1 MCSLCYDAHRW
12 YREQHKTYKE
22 GKAMKD
28 NRATTVN
35 GWDIMIDPADGT
47 FFVWLDSRDFVK
59 NKLNAKVWK
68 TLKGA
73 ERWCE
78 SH

>member
-1 MCSLCYDAHRW
+1 
-12 YREQHKTYKE
+12 
-22 GKAMKD
+22 MKD